1 MTEDSS
7 VLDVTPCCWL
17 GSSSVS
23 KDHSAFKNSARAAG
37 SVTSQR
43 NWIFRCTDSTVI

>member
-7 VLDVTPCCWL
+7 VLDVTPCRWL
-17 GSSSVS
+17 SSSSVS
-23 KDHSAFKNSARAAG
+23 KDRSAFKNSAGAAD

-43 NWIFRCTDSTVI
+43 T